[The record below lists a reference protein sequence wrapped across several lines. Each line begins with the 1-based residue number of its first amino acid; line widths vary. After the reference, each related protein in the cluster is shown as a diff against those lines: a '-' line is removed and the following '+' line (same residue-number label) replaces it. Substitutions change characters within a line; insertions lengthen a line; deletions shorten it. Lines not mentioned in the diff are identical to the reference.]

1 VRHCRLLGAVV
12 FCSIV
17 REERGCRC
25 GACVSAILSFTSG

>member
-12 FCSIV
+12 FGSIV

-25 GACVSAILSFTSG
+25 GPDLRKGNQA